1 MIVQGDPAAIVPG
14 HGHLPGGGG
23 EVGIAPPLHHPGA
36 QGLQGDVPQEVEPDA
51 RGAQGVPPRLLR
63 HLRRGGGAGEGL
75 AEQDAQ
81 GGEHLVGLGRVILD
95 GKPLRAVGD
104 GEPHRL
110 GRGGGLD
117 GAARIAGGGGLL
129 LPEQGRQVVQPAPG
143 ALPGQLVE
151 QEHPEGE
158 GQGGQG
164 EQDDEQ
170 ALEPLQPAVP
180 AAAGMLISSHGQAPP
195 PAA

>member
-1 MIVQGDPAAIVPG
+1 M
-14 HGHLPGGGG
+14 L
-23 EVGIAPPLHHPGA
+23 PPLHHPGV

-81 GGEHLVGLGRVILD
+81 GGEHLVGLGRVVLD

-143 ALPGQLVE
+143 TLPGQLVE

-158 GQGGQG
+158 GRADRVSRTMSRLLSRSSPLCLRRRGHLFPAMARPLHQQRDAHRQARAGAVYQLDGALVAGQ
-164 EQDDEQ
+164 
-170 ALEPLQPAVP
+170 
-180 AAAGMLISSHGQAPP
+180 
-195 PAA
+195 